1 VNGVLYGFCK
11 AAYLAFS
18 TVFHPVKVIG
28 KEYVPAEGKVI
39 ICANHQSLQD
49 PLLLA
54 TYLKRRLHFMA
65 QKELFKNKLFGKFLG
80 ALGAFPVA
88 RGENDLSAI
97 RTSFKLLAEDKA
109 LGIFPEGTRF
119 HDGEMHAL
127 QNGVAMLALRG
138 KSPVVP
144 AYIEG
149 DYRLFRKMKLIVGE
163 PVDLSDLGGKCDQET
178 IAVVS
183 ARIREKMI
191 SLSGKQ

>member
-1 VNGVLYGFCK
+1 
-11 AAYLAFS
+11 
-18 TVFHPVKVIG
+18 
-28 KEYVPAEGKVI
+28 
-39 ICANHQSLQD
+39 
-49 PLLLA
+49 
-54 TYLKRRLHFMA
+54 MA
-65 QKELFKNKLFGKFLG
+65 KKELFKNKLFGKFLG